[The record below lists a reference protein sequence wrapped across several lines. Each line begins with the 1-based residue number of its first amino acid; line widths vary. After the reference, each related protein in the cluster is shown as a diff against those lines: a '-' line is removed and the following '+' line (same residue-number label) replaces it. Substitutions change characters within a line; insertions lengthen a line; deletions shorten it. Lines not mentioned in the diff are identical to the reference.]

1 MWVAGAIVGGVLALT
16 GYAVYKVLT
25 TKSRQMGIDGPGP
38 TS

>member
-25 TKSRQMGIDGPGP
+25 TKRRQIGIDLLGP